1 MKNLNGKVAVITG
14 AGSGIGRALAQNLAA
29 KGCSLALSDVN
40 EAGLS
45 ETRQLLPPAAT
56 CATWKVDV
64 SDRSAMRRHAE
75 DVIDKFGVV
84 DIVIN
89 NAGVALAGNF
99 EDNTYEEIEWQL
111 GINLWG
117 VIHGCK
123 EFLPHLRERPEA
135 ALVNLSSI
143 FGIVGMPEFSAYCMS
158 KFAVRALNEAL
169 WQELADTSITVTSV
183 HPGGI
188 KTNIAKRAKVSEKM
202 REERPEFQEEFEKA
216 FITTPEK
223 AAEAIVTA
231 IRGKKKK
238 VMVGIDAKIM
248 EKIQRLAPT
257 GYPRA
262 VSLFIE
268 K

>member
-1 MKNLNGKVAVITG
+1 MKDLNGKVAVITG

-29 KGCSLALSDVN
+29 KGCGLALSDVN
-40 EAGLS
+40 EAGLA
-45 ETRQLLPPAAT
+45 ETRRLLPPTTA

-64 SDRSAMRRHAE
+64 SDRAAMKRHAE
-75 DVIDKFGVV
+75 DVLAKFSVV
-84 DIVIN
+84 DIMIN
-89 NAGVALAGNF
+89 NAGVALAGKF

-123 EFLPHLRERPEA
+123 EFLPHLRKRPEA

-143 FGIVGMPEFSAYCMS
+143 FGIIAVPDVSAYNMS

-169 WQELADTSITVTSV
+169 WQELSDTNITVTSV

-188 KTNIAKRAKVSEKM
+188 KTNIAQSARFSEKALA
-202 REERPEFQEEFEKA
+202 EKNELTNALEKA
-216 FITTPEK
+216 FITTADK
-223 AAEAIVTA
+223 AAASIVSA

-238 VMVGIDAKIM
+238 VLVGIDAKILD
-248 EKIQRLAPT
+248 KVQRIAPQS
-257 GYPRA
+257 YPRI
-262 VSLFIE
+262 VSLFI
-268 K
+268 